1 MMIERNMRQS
11 LSLVLLAV
19 MGVAHQ
25 LSIAAEPTNEE
36 QVAAVFSSE
45 TGPYQEALTG
55 LKQGFQGGLPT
66 FFLSKGEP
74 KIPNSARVIL
84 IFGSK
89 AALRSYPD
97 DTILIIAMAPGAEVR
112 MENAIE
118 IRMEPEA
125 GTLLSSLRRIQPAM
139 KRLGVLWAFGGFKDH
154 LNELG
159 KVAEARGITIENAR
173 VKSSSDLPD
182 HLRSLYGKVDA
193 LWIPPDPLLLN
204 ATSLP
209 VLVEF
214 SKSNKVPLYVPTGGL
229 VEQGA
234 TAAVGTSF
242 RQIGITAGVAA
253 RNALKSPPKER
264 RLHAERVELVIGKT
278 AAAQVGLHLSQ
289 EALAAADK
297 VLP

>member
-1 MMIERNMRQS
+1 MRRKPF
-11 LSLVLLAV
+11 LILLAV
-19 MGVAHQ
+19 LSVAH
-25 LSIAAEPTNEE
+25 LAAEPVQEK
-36 QVAAVFSSE
+36 QVAAIFSSE
-45 TGPYQEALTG
+45 TGPYQEALAG
-55 LKQGFQGGLPT
+55 LKQGFQTSIPT

-74 KIPNSARVIL
+74 KLPDSTRVIL
-84 IFGSK
+84 VFGSK

-97 DTILIIAMAPGAEVR
+97 GVILIFAMAPGAEAR
-112 MENAIE
+112 MENSTE
-118 IRMEPEA
+118 IRMEPA
-125 GTLLSSLRRIQPAM
+125 ATTLLSNLRKIQPAL
-139 KRLGVLWAFGGFKDH
+139 KRLGVLWSFAGFKEH
-154 LNELG
+154 
-159 KVAEARGITIENAR
+159 VAELNGAVGGRGVMIVAER
-173 VKSSSDLPD
+173 VKRSSELPD

-193 LWIPPDPLLLN
+193 LWVPPDPLLLN

-214 SKSNKVPLYVPTGGL
+214 SRANKVPLYVPTGGL

-242 RQIGITAGVAA
+242 QQIGIAAGVAA
-253 RNALKSPPKER
+253 RNALKNPQSQG

-278 AAAQVGLHLSQ
+278 AAAQVGLQLSE